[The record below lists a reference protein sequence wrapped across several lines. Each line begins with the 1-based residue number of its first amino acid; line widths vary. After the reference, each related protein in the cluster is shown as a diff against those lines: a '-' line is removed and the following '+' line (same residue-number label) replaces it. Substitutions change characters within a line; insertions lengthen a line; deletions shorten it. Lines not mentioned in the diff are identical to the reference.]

1 MAGTDA
7 AQLPPGFV
15 DPEPVLRAAA
25 EAIGTD
31 NLKCVTIAGSGYAG
45 AVGGLRLSVSFSS
58 CVLLGLRAHFWMAG
72 NQLPFPAA
80 CLT

>member
-7 AQLPPGFV
+7 AQLSPGFV

-45 AVGGLRLSVSFSS
+45 AVG
-58 CVLLGLRAHFWMAG
+58 
-72 NQLPFPAA
+72 
-80 CLT
+80 